1 MISKKKEMH
10 AFSWIL
16 ELSSVKNFG
25 SVSSFYPLE
34 SETAFFSSFSA
45 NSLYCIIFVE

>member
-16 ELSSVKNFG
+16 ELFSVKNFG

-45 NSLYCIIFVE
+45 NSLCCIIFVE